1 MQAQA
6 AIQAKANSD
15 TTASTDAAA
24 LDFAQAEMAA
34 AAAKER
40 RGDKCDDT
48 MSGADLVAAVKFV
61 HLKKSMKG
69 WSSFSTTKKCVHFLG
84 PSW

>member
-1 MQAQA
+1 MKAQA
-6 AIQAKANSD
+6 AVLAKADSD
-15 TTASTDAAA
+15 AAASSDAAA
-24 LDFAQAEMAA
+24 LEFAQAEMAA

-40 RGDKCDDT
+40 LGDKCDDT

-69 WSSFSTTKKCVHFLG
+69 
-84 PSW
+84 